1 MKYDLEE
8 RTKKFG
14 RSILSLVRAVQLSH
28 LNRNIVDQLIRSALS
43 VGANYKEA
51 NAGCSKKDFRNKI
64 SICRKE
70 ISETE
75 YWLEMLAEV
84 EKDKRSELRTLWKE
98 SRELTMIFSKIFHS
112 LK

>member
-1 MKYDLEE
+1 MKHDLEE

-14 RSILSLVRAVQLSH
+14 KDILSFAKDIQLNH
-28 LNRNIVDQLIRSALS
+28 LNKNIIDQLLRSALS

-75 YWLEMLAEV
+75 YWLEILAEV
-84 EKDKRSELRTLWKE
+84 NQDEKSKLRSLWKE